1 MNRYLFLSILF
12 GLLIASG
19 CEQRE
24 GGFQQRETE
33 STLRLWYTRPA
44 IEWTEALPV
53 GNGRL
58 GAMVFGNPW
67 NERIQLNEESLWA
80 GTRLNS
86 NNPMAL
92 ESLPTIQQLILD
104 GKLEEAEKLIGQTM
118 LSTPPRVRSNQTLGD
133 LMIVYPNSD
142 TTDYRRELDLSSGIS
157 RTSFNSLE
165 TTYLQEVFASAP
177 GDLIVI
183 RLKPSGKSRLN
194 ATLRLEREQDA
205 VTETWEKGLIM
216 RGQINDPDDPE
227 RGPGGKH
234 MRFCAA
240 LKVIP
245 TGGNVIMEA
254 DSIRIEGASEAV
266 LLLTAATD
274 YNLSLLNFDRS
285 INPEQ
290 VCMNIL
296 SKAGQKSYKQL
307 LREHLEEYQPLFHRV
322 SLDLGENPTL
332 SDLPTDTRLKAMQEG
347 ANDPGLIALYFQ
359 YGRYLLM
366 GSSRSPGRLPANL
379 QGVWNDKFQA
389 PWNAD
394 FHTNINLQ
402 MNYWPAGVCNLPETE
417 LPLIDFMEQLQ
428 EPGGVTAHETYGAR
442 GWTVHHL
449 TDAFGRTAIMDGVWG
464 CFPMGGPWMAFQL
477 FEHYAFTGDKQILE
491 NQIYPLMKSSAQFV
505 LDFLI
510 RDQEGRWVTA
520 PSNSPENIFIDPE
533 TGNRSNI
540 TYAATMDVQI
550 ISELFKNCIA
560 AASLLQ
566 VDEAFVDTLNH
577 VLDDLPEIKVSKR
590 NGGIQE
596 WIEDYEEA
604 EPGHRHMSHLLG
616 LHPGTQITP
625 GTPELFE
632 ASGRTLQNRLSA
644 GGGHTGWSRAWIIN
658 FYARMHDGENAHH
671 HLNELLRKST
681 LPNLFDTHPPF
692 QIDGNFGGT
701 AGIAEML
708 LQSHAGNITLLPAL
722 PKAWDSGS
730 VKGLLARGGFE
741 TEITWANG
749 ELTLFSVYSRLGNP
763 IVIKYR
769 DSIVETTTEKGKT
782 YKFVLGDNHT
792 LTMHR

>member
-1 MNRYLFLSILF
+1 
-12 GLLIASG
+12 
-19 CEQRE
+19 
-24 GGFQQRETE
+24 
-33 STLRLWYTRPA
+33 
-44 IEWTEALPV
+44 
-53 GNGRL
+53 
-58 GAMVFGNPW
+58 
-67 NERIQLNEESLWA
+67 
-80 GTRLNS
+80 
-86 NNPMAL
+86 
-92 ESLPTIQQLILD
+92 
-104 GKLEEAEKLIGQTM
+104 
-118 LSTPPRVRSNQTLGD
+118 
-133 LMIVYPNSD
+133 
-142 TTDYRRELDLSSGIS
+142 
-157 RTSFNSLE
+157 
-165 TTYLQEVFASAP
+165 
-177 GDLIVI
+177 
-183 RLKPSGKSRLN
+183 
-194 ATLRLEREQDA
+194 
-205 VTETWEKGLIM
+205 
-216 RGQINDPDDPE
+216 
-227 RGPGGKH
+227 
-234 MRFCAA
+234 
-240 LKVIP
+240 
-245 TGGNVIMEA
+245 
-254 DSIRIEGASEAV
+254 
-266 LLLTAATD
+266 
-274 YNLSLLNFDRS
+274 
-285 INPEQ
+285 
-290 VCMNIL
+290 
-296 SKAGQKSYKQL
+296 
-307 LREHLEEYQPLFHRV
+307 
-322 SLDLGENPTL
+322 
-332 SDLPTDTRLKAMQEG
+332 
-347 ANDPGLIALYFQ
+347 
-359 YGRYLLM
+359 
-366 GSSRSPGRLPANL
+366 
-379 QGVWNDKFQA
+379 
-389 PWNAD
+389 
-394 FHTNINLQ
+394 
-402 MNYWPAGVCNLPETE
+402 
-417 LPLIDFMEQLQ
+417 
-428 EPGGVTAHETYGAR
+428 
-442 GWTVHHL
+442 
-449 TDAFGRTAIMDGVWG
+449 MDGVWG

-632 ASGRTLQNRLSA
+632 AAGRTLQNRLSA